1 VKTLADRIA
10 RDGPVNELDAV
21 GWAIRLAK
29 RLEALHTLG
38 VAHGSVSPAC
48 IVSSAVER
56 TSKGYLADVQFTTGM
71 PAFQS
76 PERIV
81 GGDLSPADD
90 TWAVAATLYTALT
103 GKAPFEGAN
112 EGEIRQKIIAAAPA
126 PLAVYDVGD
135 DDLQHIIDLAFA
147 REIRQRTTT
156 VNALRHALEEWH
168 PDPTVGA
175 LYPLDDEDTSMDL
188 DDIGEVK
195 TMARRVPV
203 FTDAVDD
210 DDARTLARAPLVS
223 EGSEQGASAGARGK
237 MPGAPPLAVSPMG
250 VVVIDDDE
258 DDENDDEVRTVMR
271 ILVKD
276 ESRYEARPAAGRGP
290 AMGGWQPSPGGPLP
304 PRPGTAGP
312 RMPDDFG
319 MIATLPLSKGNVFSQ
334 PDKGAPFRA
343 PVAYPGSGPGGGLGA
358 YSPGGGASGAL
369 RGPVGAGFGSPLQA
383 PGVGLPYGSAGA
395 GPAPLGAP
403 SEAALRP
410 RFRLNRGIL
419 LAALIALIVAAL
431 TFALLR
437 FGTTGRLG

>member
-1 VKTLADRIA
+1 MKTLADRIA

-29 RLEALHTLG
+29 RLEALHALG

-48 IVSSAVER
+48 IVSHGVER

-112 EGEIRQKIIAAAPA
+112 EAEIRQKIIAAAPA

-175 LYPLDDEDTSMDL
+175 LYPLDDEDSSFDA

-203 FTDAVDD
+203 FVDSVD
-210 DDARTLARAPLVS
+210 EDDARTLARAPLVS
-223 EGSEQGASAGARGK
+223 ESNEQGAAAASRARKPGE
-237 MPGAPPLAVSPMG
+237 PPRGAPVMG
-250 VVVIDDDE
+250 GIADEDDE
-258 DDENDDEVRTVMR
+258 EDENDDEVRTVMR
-271 ILVKD
+271 VLVKD
-276 ESRYEARPAAGRGP
+276 EIGYGARPAAGRGP
-290 AMGGWQPSPGGPLP
+290 GMAGWPPSPGGPMA
-304 PRPGTAGP
+304 PRPGTSGP
-312 RMPDDFG
+312 RMPDDPG
-319 MIATLPLSKGNVFSQ
+319 IALTLPLSKQNVFSQ

-343 PVAYPGSGPGGGLGA
+343 PGAFPASSPGGGFGA
-358 YSPGGGASGAL
+358 YSPGIGASGAL
-369 RGPVGAGFGSPLQA
+369 RGPSSAGFGSPLQA
-383 PGVGLPYGSAGA
+383 PGVGLPYGSSGA
-395 GPAPLGAP
+395 SPAPLGA
-403 SEAALRP
+403 SAEAAVRP
-410 RFRLNRGIL
+410 RSRFNRGMV
-419 LAALIALIVAAL
+419 LAALIAIIVAAL

-437 FGTTGRLG
+437 FRASGRLG